1 MNNPG
6 GKLHLSPGGQLP
18 LIADS
23 RSKFMSEAIANP
35 YSVAD
40 APPQERAAF
49 IRRTYLHLAMAILAF
64 ASLEIIFFQTGF
76 ASVVAATILGGKV
89 SWLLILGAFF
99 VVSFLTE
106 KWAENSPSL
115 FVQYLALTI
124 YVVAEAI
131 IFIPM
136 LYIAMFFCP
145 PSVLPNAVII
155 TGLLFLGLTVT
166 AFTTRKDFSFLRG
179 ALCIGGSI
187 ALGLIVCSVLFGF
200 GLGMWFSVGMILFA
214 GAAILYST
222 SKVIHKYNTN
232 QHVAASLS
240 LFAAVALLFW
250 YVLRLLMSFSKSD

>member
-1 MNNPG
+1 
-6 GKLHLSPGGQLP
+6 
-18 LIADS
+18 
-23 RSKFMSEAIANP
+23 MSDAIANP

-49 IRRTYLHLAMAILAF
+49 IRRTYWHLAMAILAF

-76 ASVVAATILGGKV
+76 AAVVAATILGGKI
-89 SWLLILGAFF
+89 SWLLVLGAFF

-106 KWAENSPSL
+106 RWAENSPSL

-124 YVVAEAI
+124 YVIAEAI

-136 LYIAMFFCP
+136 LYMAMFFCP

-166 AFTTRKDFSFLRG
+166 AFTTRKDFSFLKG
-179 ALCIGGSI
+179 ILCIGGCI
-187 ALGLIVCSVLFGF
+187 ALGLIVCSIVMGF
-200 GLGMWFSVGMILFA
+200 ELGMWFSAAMIIFA

-222 SKVIHKYNTN
+222 SKVMHKYNIN

-250 YVLRLLMSFSKSD
+250 YVLRLLMSLSKSD